1 LGSINSSCPKTG
13 LFAKSWLKTGK
24 RASKIRF
31 ITVTWFNGG
40 SYDDKMKPQKD
51 AMDRFIEIKFSQSV
65 AAIKTVY
72 KNYMAAVTNFA
83 VQMSSYV
90 IG

>member
-1 LGSINSSCPKTG
+1 
-13 LFAKSWLKTGK
+13 
-24 RASKIRF
+24 
-31 ITVTWFNGG
+31 
-40 SYDDKMKPQKD
+40 
-51 AMDRFIEIKFSQSV
+51 MDRFIEIKFSQSV